1 MNASAPRVA
10 FAGPHAAS
18 IAAASDWIHPAT
30 DASTQSGTAVELAP
44 LLKPPAGCKRQF

>member
-1 MNASAPRVA
+1 MA
-10 FAGPHAAS
+10 FAGPHTAS

-44 LLKPPAGCKRQF
+44 LLNPPGGRKRQLQD